1 MIADSYDKV
10 LFKKALD
17 NLSNAYCPYSEFPV
31 SAVLVG
37 ESGKEYTGVN
47 IENAAYPAGIC
58 AERTAMSKAVSEG
71 ERNFERIVIATAKGE
86 GWPCGICRQF
96 MYEFAPEIM
105 IITGKS
111 RDELNMRTLTEL
123 LPAGFVLKGG
133 DK

>member
-86 GWPCGICRQF
+86 GWPCGICRQL
-96 MYEFAPEIM
+96 MYEFSPDMKVVA
-105 IITGKS
+105 GKNIDNLKAYS
-111 RDELNMRTLTEL
+111 LREL
-123 LPAGFVLKGG
+123 LPEGFRLEV
-133 DK
+133 